1 MAYSMAIL
9 DFCGMVLFFSRTSR
23 IPFLKL
29 AFASSSV
36 TSAGRVTIR
45 LIDPDTRSR
54 HRGRDRYL

>member
-1 MAYSMAIL
+1 
-9 DFCGMVLFFSRTSR
+9 
-23 IPFLKL
+23 LKL

-54 HRGRDRYL
+54 HRGRDWYL